1 MMAFSNDLN
10 RPFLK
15 LLSLFSLIR
24 GYNIIVL
31 VLAQYLTARYILSP
45 QSSWWNLII
54 DYNFFSIILASALT
68 TSAGYIINNFYD
80 SAKDQI
86 NRPRKYILEHL
97 VSQQHQMILYL
108 FLNMI
113 AFVFASVV
121 SFRAV
126 LFFIF
131 YMIAIWL
138 YSYRIKRLFWL
149 SNLYSALLMILPF
162 WAITLY
168 LKNFDTLIF
177 YHATFLFFLILGRD
191 IIKDLENFRGDWVQR
206 YKTLPIVYD
215 NTVTKWIIT
224 LSLLLS
230 LIPVYLLIQHPL
242 GLMHYYFL
250 LSFPYIFLVLLLLW
264 LAKNQNMYLWLHNL
278 IKLWV
283 LIGVISI
290 SLIHQNL

>member
-1 MMAFSNDLN
+1 MAFSNDLS

-80 SAKDQI
+80 AAKDQI

-149 SNLYSALLMILPF
+149 SNLIFCFIDDFTLLGY
-162 WAITLY
+162 Y
-168 LKNFDTLIF
+168 LSKNFDTLIF
-177 YHATFLFFLILGRD
+177 YHFYIFIFFNTVNSV
-191 IIKDLENFRGDWVQR
+191 IKDLENFRGDWVQR